1 MEIIHLGP
9 WQLSVADYCLS
20 DQRQRI
26 ELEPL
31 LFKLLHFFAIH
42 PRRIINRQEL
52 VEAIWQQSYVDDNAI
67 NRAISE
73 LRKVLQH
80 PELPVSPI
88 KTHHRKGYSLQ
99 LDPQYSKQ
107 QLKSE
112 TMPAVLAPKIDSQ
125 QQDASSTKVASQR
138 PVKTSAFYAV
148 VLLLIISAAGGYFFL
163 SAPEQP
169 SDSEP
174 NIANEA
180 TIQPVSNRQQL
191 EMLNRQK
198 VTWFK
203 GIESRPLLS
212 PDKLYLAYSHTLPN
226 NHVRTIVRKQSSV
239 LGSAPQEMIIEDDA
253 QLIFAHTWQPQSQ
266 VLLVQKISK
275 DGSACTFERYNFA
288 TFPAASAEIVSHCQ
302 HLNISP
308 AQLSHDGQTL
318 FRAQST
324 NGLLTP
330 SALVAENIA
339 TGHIQLLADAPT
351 SGFGVAMLALSP
363 DGKHLAYIMMPE
375 SNHPEIYLYSIEK
388 REQQRLAALPV
399 PIVIMGLDWSATGDY
414 LLMPATNAL
423 LKLDIASKSIST
435 LILPPDLQ
443 VGELSL
449 LSDNQAYVSPLS
461 FGSAIQGGM
470 HILRISDPFNPEKAK
485 VSPFSEAAGSTHELI
500 FHPTDPKQLAFTANW
515 NGNWQLWL
523 SDGEQHYVV
532 TEFSDN
538 EAMIGSLS
546 WSPNGR
552 YIALTRQGNLYL
564 YDLQLKQLLQ
574 KTQNNDI
581 AQTLWLSDN
590 SGLIVTRI
598 LQDNQN
604 LWQLDLLSDSLQQ
617 LTFIAGAQPQY
628 DHQGQLHYVRDG
640 QIYRYVDGRRAD
652 LARPELN
659 PGTLYQQNQL
669 WGAQLL
675 SFSFMGHLRRQVL
688 DASGNSSAFETQF
701 PYQFMSLYPNPHNA
715 DEVFVTIFQPPEM
728 ALEYIEW
735 QTTAVNESSA
745 ATPAKPKTP

>member
-1 MEIIHLGP
+1 MEIIQLGP
-9 WQLSVADYCLS
+9 WQLSVTDYSLNN
-20 DQRQRI
+20 QLQRI

-31 LFKLLHFFAIH
+31 LFKLLHYFASH

-52 VEAIWQQSYVDDNAI
+52 VEAIWQQTYVDDNAI

-99 LDPQYSKQ
+99 LDPSYTKQ
-107 QLKSE
+107 QAKSE
-112 TMPAVLAPKIDSQ
+112 VITPTVSKPDVPPSTNSHIAATSKKRPLNTILLCAAILCVCLLGVSGYFVVHN
-125 QQDASSTKVASQR
+125 ASSD
-138 PVKTSAFYAV
+138 P
-148 VLLLIISAAGGYFFL
+148 IIASAAPTPTTKPL
-163 SAPEQP
+163 A
-169 SDSEP
+169 
-174 NIANEA
+174 
-180 TIQPVSNRQQL
+180 SNRLLL

-212 PDKLYLAYSHTLPN
+212 PDKLYLAYSHTLPD
-226 NHVRTIVRKQSSV
+226 NHVRTVVRKQSSTF
-239 LGSAPQEMIIEDDA
+239 GSAPQEMIIEDA
-253 QLIFAHTWQPQSQ
+253 HNLIFAHTWQPQSQ
-266 VLLVQKISK
+266 TLLVQKLRK
-275 DGSACTFERYNFA
+275 DGSACTFERYSFA
-288 TFPAASAEIVSHCQ
+288 TFPAAAAETVSTCQ

-308 AQLSHDGQTL
+308 AQLSVDGQVL
-318 FRAQST
+318 FRAQSS

-330 SALVAENIA
+330 SALVAENLA

-363 DGKHLAYIMMPE
+363 DGKQLAYIMMPE
-375 SNHPEIYLYSIEK
+375 SNQPEIYLYNIAQ
-388 REQQRLAALPV
+388 REQQRLIALPA
-399 PIVIMGLDWSATGDY
+399 PLVIMGLEWSAAGDY

-423 LKLDIASKSIST
+423 LKLDISSKSLTT
-435 LILPPDLQ
+435 LVLPADVQ

-449 LSDNQAYVSPLS
+449 LSDHQAYVSPLS

-470 HILRISDPFNPEKAK
+470 QILRISHPFDPSQAQ

-500 FHPTDPKQLAFTANW
+500 FHPTVANMQAFTANW

-523 SDGEQHYVV
+523 SDGAQQYAV
-532 TEFSDN
+532 TEFSDA

-574 KTQNNDI
+574 KTQSNDI
-581 AQTLWLSDN
+581 AQSLWLADN
-590 SGLIVTRI
+590 SGLVVSRI
-598 LQDNQN
+598 QQDSQN
-604 LWQLDLLSDSLQQ
+604 LWQLDLLSGNLQQ

-628 DHQGQLHYVRDG
+628 DRDGQLHYVRDG

-652 LARPELN
+652 VARPELN

-669 WGAQLL
+669 WGDSLL
-675 SFSFMGHLRRQVL
+675 SFSFMGHLRRQAL
-688 DASGNSSAFETQF
+688 YADGQIPAAEAQF
-701 PYQFMSLYPNPHNA
+701 PYQFMSLYPNPHNT
-715 DEVFVTIFQPPEM
+715 DEVFVSIFQPPEM

-735 QTTAVNESSA
+735 RTTAVNNNQT
-745 ATPAKPKTP
+745 ATQP